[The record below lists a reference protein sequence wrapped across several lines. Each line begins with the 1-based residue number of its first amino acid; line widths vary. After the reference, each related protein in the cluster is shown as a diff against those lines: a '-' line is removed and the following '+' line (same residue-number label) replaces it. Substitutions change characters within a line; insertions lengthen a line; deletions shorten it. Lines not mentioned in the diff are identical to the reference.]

1 MAGRLLYTTTS
12 DARCSTAACCTTSLR
27 SYEAED
33 KARIYTELGADTGR
47 KIGKDFES
55 IKY

>member
-1 MAGRLLYTTTS
+1 MVGRLLYTTTS
-12 DARCSTAACCTTSLR
+12 DARCSIAASCTTSLR

-33 KARIYTELGADTGR
+33 KAGIYTELGADTRG

-55 IKY
+55 IT

>member
-1 MAGRLLYTTTS
+1 VVGRLLYTTTS
-12 DARCSTAACCTTSLR
+12 DARFSTPACCTTSLR

-33 KARIYTELGADTGR
+33 EARIYTELGADTKG

-55 IKY
+55 II